1 MRAQDDEYDHLPAF
15 SEGDTVWY
23 KSSDGDEV
31 KARVKR
37 AGSDEL
43 DLNVREDADPAR
55 VRPRDPEGEASD
67 DDEYDHLSESEEEE
81 EEEDEEGDEEEEEEE
96 EEGEDGG
103 D

>member
-43 DLNVREDADPAR
+43 DLNIREDADPAR
-55 VRPRDPEGEASD
+55 VRARDPEGEASD
-67 DDEYDHLSESEEEE
+67 DDEYDHLSDSEEEEEEDDEEGDDEDEEEE
-81 EEEDEEGDEEEEEEE
+81 EEED
-96 EEGEDGG
+96 GG